1 MPNIINIQD
10 NQEELKNITKD
21 IENMS
26 AQELSALSNSI
37 SILNSILSL
46 DEKIGD
52 DILTTSSSTIKGAI
66 NESKTTISTIQ
77 SSITSLQ
84 ASVRALEE
92 SINNQ
97 SPTT

>member
-66 NESKTTISTIQ
+66 NELKTTISTIQ